1 VKKHDQTI
9 VLLLVGAIDIIMAI
23 LRVVNPNI
31 KIMKLKNGFGGVSN
45 ASLNV
50 HSQNQKVKKS

>member
-1 VKKHDQTI
+1 VKKHDQAI

-45 ASLNV
+45 TSLNV